1 MRVHV
6 DTPGKDQ
13 PAARVDLSVSPG
25 DVSDAGDP
33 PAVDADI
40 RTPAAARGDD
50 GPAAD
55 G

>member
-6 DTPGKDQ
+6 DTSGKDEQ
-13 PAARVDLSVSPG
+13 AARVDLSVSSG
-25 DVSDAGDP
+25 DLADAGDP